1 MTENL
6 FLALVAVCFVV
17 FMGALAWAQMTT
29 PSRLEFP
36 DETEE

>member
-6 FLALVAVCFVV
+6 FLILVAVCFVA
-17 FMGALAWAQMTT
+17 FMGTLAWAQATT

-36 DETEE
+36 DEDKE

>member
-6 FLALVAVCFVV
+6 YLGLVAVCFVV
-17 FMGALAWAQMTT
+17 FMGVLAWAQMTT

-36 DETEE
+36 DEDKE